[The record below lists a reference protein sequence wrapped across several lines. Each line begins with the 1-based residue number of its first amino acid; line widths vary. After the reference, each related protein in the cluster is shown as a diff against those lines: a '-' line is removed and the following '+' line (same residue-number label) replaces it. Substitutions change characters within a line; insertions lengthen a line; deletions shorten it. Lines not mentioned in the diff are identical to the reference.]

1 MNIVFKNQLLID
13 LFEGKRTY
21 YYKQFS
27 SNQSILKKF
36 RSTLVI
42 IENIEKL
49 SELYNY
55 PGFHYEKLKGNLNM
69 YSSIRL
75 NKKYRLIF
83 REVNSNFHF
92 GIVDTLEIIEISNNY
107 S

>member
-1 MNIVFKNQLLID
+1 VNIVFKNQLLID

-21 YYKQFS
+21 NKQYR
-27 SNQSILKKF
+27 SNPGIEKKF
-36 RSTLVI
+36 RSALVI

-55 PGFHYEKLKGNLNM
+55 PGLHYEKLKGNLNM

-83 REVNSNFHF
+83 REVHTNLDF
-92 GIVDTLEIIEISNNY
+92 GIVNTLESIEISNHY

>member
-1 MNIVFKNQLLID
+1 VNIVFKNQLLID

-27 SNQSILKKF
+27 SNPSILKKF

-83 REVNSNFHF
+83 REVHSNFDF
-92 GIVDTLEIIEISNNY
+92 EIVDTL
-107 S
+107 

>member
-21 YYKQFS
+21 HKQFS
-27 SNQSILKKF
+27 FNPSIVKKF

-49 SELYNY
+49 SQLYNY
-55 PGFHYEKLKGNLNM
+55 PGLHYEKLKGNLNM

-83 REVNSNFHF
+83 REVHSNLDF
-92 GIVDTLEIIEISNNY
+92 GIVDTLEIIEISNHY